1 MWEKTEGQILS
12 IIDIKQLKIGDSIG
26 PLIRTISEDTVLK
39 FNQIWEAGDSNQFID
54 SNVAK
59 RQGLER
65 PIVPGVLCLGL
76 IEFLVTTHIRNIQI
90 LSLDVTFRR
99 VIAHDS
105 ILQISGTITDITLES
120 DCCIVELDIIV
131 ATDPAMQNV
140 LAQVVAKVV

>member
-1 MWEKTEGQILS
+1 M
-12 IIDIKQLKIGDSIG
+12 
-26 PLIRTISEDTVLK
+26 
-39 FNQIWEAGDSNQFID
+39 
-54 SNVAK
+54 
-59 RQGLER
+59 
-65 PIVPGVLCLGL
+65 CLGL

>member
-76 IEFLVTTHIRNIQI
+76 IEFFGN
-90 LSLDVTFRR
+90 
-99 VIAHDS
+99 DS
-105 ILQISGTITDITLES
+105 YKKYTDTVS
-120 DCCIVELDIIV
+120 
-131 ATDPAMQNV
+131 
-140 LAQVVAKVV
+140 